1 MPKTESIIER
11 CSHEVNGSRISRTI
25 FFSRARWTSVVVVL
39 TVLLVFATACGRESR
54 AERLYDKAKRH
65 IEADELSL
73 AIEKFEQIV
82 AKYPDTEMGRR
93 ARKELFLFQGLDV
106 AVREYPSR
114 SARDLM
120 IQTARALQSARW
132 RWRTWPASLDRL
144 MPDFIKEPPIDPWGR
159 PLVYRPKSRNRGYVL
174 SCYGS
179 DGKAGGIGEASD
191 IHIEDG
197 RFVPSPSSAS
207 R

>member
-1 MPKTESIIER
+1 MPETDSIIER
-11 CSHEVNGSRISRTI
+11 RAHEVNAWRT
-25 FFSRARWTSVVVVL
+25 SRAKIFSCARCT
-39 TVLLVFATACGRESR
+39 LLVMVLIALLILVSACGRESK
-54 AERLYDKAKRH
+54 AENLYDKAQRH
-65 IEADELSL
+65 IESDELAL
-73 AIEKFEQIV
+73 AIAKFEEIV
-82 AKYPDTEMGRR
+82 AKYPDTEMAER
-93 ARKELFLFQGLDV
+93 ARKELVLFKGLDV

-132 RWRTWPASLDRL
+132 RWRAWPASLDRL
-144 MPDFIKEPPIDPWGR
+144 MPDFLHEPPIDPWGR
-159 PLVYRPKSRNRGYVL
+159 PLVYRPKPRNRGYVL

-179 DGKAGGIGEASD
+179 DGEAGGIGEASD

-197 RFVPSPSSAS
+197 GFVSSPSTVS